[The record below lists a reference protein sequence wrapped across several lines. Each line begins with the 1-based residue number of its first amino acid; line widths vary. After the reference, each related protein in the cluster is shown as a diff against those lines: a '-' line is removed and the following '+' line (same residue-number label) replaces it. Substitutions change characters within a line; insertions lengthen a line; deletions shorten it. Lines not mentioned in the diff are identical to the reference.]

1 MRIHPGLSF
10 VLSWCGLRVLPTC
23 EVRDA
28 PAAVGLLCQ
37 REGPG
42 EFGREAH
49 MCRVA
54 VLVLAPGNPAANI
67 DTRNASVFGIRGRGG
82 AMSGFW
88 SSLQLCGKRGRRL
101 PSTRGTNLAGRS
113 WLMHERIP

>member
-10 VLSWCGLRVLPTC
+10 VPSWCGLRVLPTF

-54 VLVLAPGNPAANI
+54 IVVLDPGNPAANI
-67 DTRNASVFGIRGRGG
+67 DTRNASVFGHSG
-82 AMSGFW
+82 AGW
-88 SSLQLCGKRGRRL
+88 CNERL
-101 PSTRGTNLAGRS
+101 LEFAAAVREAGPTVAFNPG
-113 WLMHERIP
+113 HESCRTLVAHA